1 MDVPYVVESR
11 ERERERESSG
21 KESILLDT
29 NLSLV
34 GNLIHAITSSVHLGM
49 SPVSLQL

>member
-1 MDVPYVVESR
+1 MYVPYVVES
-11 ERERERESSG
+11 RERESSG

-34 GNLIHAITSSVHLGM
+34 ALWEI
-49 SPVSLQL
+49 